1 MTIFA
6 FDHPILSA
14 LLGDEEVSRAF
25 SADAD
30 IRAML
35 NFEKALASAQAVV
48 GMVSQEAAKRIG
60 EVCADFSPDIRAL
73 RKGVAKDGVVPPTLV
88 KLLRQRVGEPHAAKV
103 HLGATSQ
110 DVIDTSLV
118 LRLKPLV
125 ASFVARIDALVGSLR
140 AIEAEQGATPLMGRT
155 RMQRALPITAAD
167 KLREWRE
174 PLERHRNRLSELT
187 QRLLVVQFGG
197 PVGVRG
203 GLEGHGDAIAAE
215 LARLLELNTGPC
227 WHVERDCLAEFASWL
242 SLVSG
247 SLGKIGQ
254 DVAILTQNEISEVK
268 LSGGGAS
275 SAMPHKSNPVQA
287 EMLVT
292 LARFNATLLAA
303 QHQTLIHENER
314 SGSAWTLEWLVLPQ
328 MLAAAGASL
337 RHASALCNGV
347 RFVAA
352 SI

>member
-1 MTIFA
+1 MTISA

-14 LLGDEEVSRAF
+14 LLSDEEVSQAF
-25 SADAD
+25 SVEAD

-35 NFEKALASAQAVV
+35 NFEKALASAQAIL
-48 GMVSQEAAKRIG
+48 GLISEAAAARIG
-60 EVCADFSPDIRAL
+60 AVCTDFSPNITAL
-73 RKGVAKDGVVPPTLV
+73 REGVAKDGVVAPTLV
-88 KLLRQRVGEPHAAKV
+88 KLLREKVGEPSAAKV
-103 HLGATSQ
+103 HFGATSQ

-125 ASFVARIDALVGSLR
+125 VSFGARINRLIQSLR

-167 KLREWRE
+167 KLRGWRE
-174 PLERHRNRLSELT
+174 PLERHRDRLSELT
-187 QRLLVVQFGG
+187 PGLLVVQFGG

-203 GLEGHGDAIAAE
+203 GLEGYGDAIAAE
-215 LARLLELNTGPC
+215 LARLLELNNGPC
-227 WHVERDCLAEFASWL
+227 WHVERDRLAAFSSWL
-242 SLVSG
+242 ALVSG

-254 DVAILTQNEISEVK
+254 DVAILAQNEIAEVQ

-287 EMLVT
+287 ETLVT

-303 QHQTLIHENER
+303 QHHALIHENER
-314 SGSAWTLEWLVLPQ
+314 SGAAWTLEWLVLPQ
-328 MLAAAGASL
+328 MLAAVGASL
-337 RHASALCNGV
+337 KHALALCNGLQ
-347 RFVAA
+347 FLAGP
-352 SI
+352 I